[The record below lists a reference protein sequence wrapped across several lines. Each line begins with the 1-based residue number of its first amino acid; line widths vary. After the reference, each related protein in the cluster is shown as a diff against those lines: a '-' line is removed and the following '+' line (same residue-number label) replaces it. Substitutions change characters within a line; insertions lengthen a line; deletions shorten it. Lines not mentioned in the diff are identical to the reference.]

1 MPAAGC
7 ASLDAGIAIQFY
19 GTATEHI
26 VANNRSWRTD
36 GYRAY
41 GFSYTGGVQPNLYL
55 QFLGNEIR
63 EGNAVE
69 NSDLGILVD
78 AGCRNVLLRRN
89 QTERCLVPLLDNRA
103 R

>member
-1 MPAAGC
+1 MEGTLP
-7 ASLDAGIAIQFY
+7 SLHFGSVLRNNHLHNNAQIEVGVGGDSDG
-19 GTATEHI
+19 ATEN
-26 VANNRSWRTD
+26 V
-36 GYRAY
+36 
-41 GFSYTGGVQPNLYL
+41 VV
-55 QFLGNEIR
+55 

-89 QTERCLVPLLDNRA
+89 QTERCLVPLPDNRA